1 MSQEISP
8 RYLSDDC
15 CTRFSSESREKN
27 TRRALRVSDSWLS
40 SIEIAIGLRKNPTGD
55 HRLRRWGPW
64 RRGRNLCLR
73 EGRWRLGLRQLKV
86 RICRCAG
93 FLVELRCAR
102 PNRKHL
108 KPALLTSRHEHLLSH
123 RLFAPILL
131 RPFLRFRPFP
141 FSARLFRPF
150 GAVWPARPCVSSQT
164 VSSPYPRSHQRHARY
179 LRRRPWL
186 PSCVGVS

>member
-1 MSQEISP
+1 MLQPVEPANRGGMKRPCEGARDLPVFHTEWLRRKENSA
-8 RYLSDDC
+8 C
-15 CTRFSSESREKN
+15 SEGVRQVAEQYGNRSRCAEGS
-27 TRRALRVSDSWLS
+27 V
-40 SIEIAIGLRKNPTGD
+40 GD
-55 HRLRRWGPW
+55 HRLRRWRPW
-64 RRGRNLCLR
+64 RRGRNLCLG

-108 KPALLTSRHEHLLSH
+108 KPALLISRHEHLLFH

-131 RPFLRFRPFP
+131 RRFLLFRPFP

-164 VSSPYPRSHQRHARY
+164 VSRPYPRSHQRHARY
-179 LRRRPWL
+179 LR
-186 PSCVGVS
+186 